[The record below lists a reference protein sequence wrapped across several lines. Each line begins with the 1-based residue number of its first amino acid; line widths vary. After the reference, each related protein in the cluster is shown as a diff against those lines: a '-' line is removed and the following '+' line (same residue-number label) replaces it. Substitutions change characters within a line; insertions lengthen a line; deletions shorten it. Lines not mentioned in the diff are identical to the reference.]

1 MTIFRKLILSAS
13 TMISPIMLAETYS
26 YPIEDVESIV
36 VSSGVEFR
44 IQCGARA
51 TLDISASSED
61 DFQMTLK
68 DKKLKITRNNIGR
81 LLSWRFRDVAADI
94 ILTHAPQSIDVSGGS
109 HGEMDDCFNNVGK
122 LRLSVS
128 AGSKLKLNGD
138 SGSIDNLDVNLSAGS
153 DVELRNALNLD
164 RLEVTASSGSRF
176 EAGEN
181 IIVET
186 SEVRVSSGASVEVCG
201 ARSITGKASSGGSI
215 DVADTTKILNLRS
228 SSGGNINPDC

>member
-1 MTIFRKLILSAS
+1 LFRKLILSAA
-13 TMISPIMLAETYS
+13 TLISPIMLAETYS
-26 YPIEDVESIV
+26 YPIEGVESIG

-81 LLSWRFRDVAADI
+81 LLSWRFSDVTADI
-94 ILTHAPQSIDVSGGS
+94 TLTHAPQSVDVSAGS
-109 HGEMDDCFNNVGK
+109 HGEMDDCFKNVGK

-128 AGSKLKLNGD
+128 AGSTLKFNGD
-138 SGSIDNLDVNLSAGS
+138 SGSIGNLDVNISAGS
-153 DVELRNALNLD
+153 DVEIRNALNLD
-164 RLEVTASSGSRF
+164 HLEVTASSGSRF
-176 EAGEN
+176 EAGED
-181 IIVET
+181 IVVET
-186 SEVRVSSGASVEVCG
+186 SEVRVSSGASIEVCG
-201 ARSITGKASSGGSI
+201 ARSITGNASSGGSI
-215 DVADTTKILNLRS
+215 DVADTTKIVNLRS